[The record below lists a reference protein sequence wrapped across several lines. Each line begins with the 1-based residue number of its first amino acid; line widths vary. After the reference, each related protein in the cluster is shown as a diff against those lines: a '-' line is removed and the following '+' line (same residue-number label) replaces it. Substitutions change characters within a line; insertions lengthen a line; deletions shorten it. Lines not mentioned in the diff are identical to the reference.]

1 VADQLYLSYKLRGY
15 TPQNALRH
23 FEKMLKLFPYSK
35 LSRGATTLRIHAV
48 SALEPP
54 LFEQSFDDPPSVDAM
69 LLAAREFAAADCG
82 FYVDTRW
89 DLWQYATD
97 WQVAPARIT
106 LAAFAPAFD
115 SGLDD
120 HLQIEFGIDS
130 LFLPQPELP
139 NHLFMSRSNVRSLL
153 HLVHELDR
161 NFSVEERRLWTE
173 SGENFAVRLQSALE
187 GAND

>member
-1 VADQLYLSYKLRGY
+1 MADQLYLSYKLRGY
-15 TPQNALRH
+15 TAQNALRH
-23 FEKMLKLFPYSK
+23 FEKLVKLFPYSK
-35 LSRGATTLRIHAV
+35 LSRGATTLRVNAV

-54 LFEQSFDDPPSVDAM
+54 LFEQSFDDPPNVDSM

-89 DLWQYATD
+89 DLWQYDTD

-106 LAAFAPAFD
+106 LSAFAPGFD
-115 SGLDD
+115 SGLDE
-120 HLQIEFGIDS
+120 HMRIEFGVDS

-139 NHLFMSRSNVRSLL
+139 NFLFMSRSNVRSLL
-153 HLVHELDR
+153 HLVHELDQ

-173 SGENFAVRLQSALE
+173 SGENFAERLQSALE
-187 GAND
+187 RGDD